1 MASSQSSLP
10 NQRQCAVC
18 GATLPVG
25 GSFCESCGARVDE
38 ASVEE
43 LRGISYLLSEL
54 DRWEAARVITIEQAA
69 QLRTH
74 YQHRREVLQNHHPLR
89 EGEANFQTPLAS
101 QTSST
106 NSETPPVH
114 SEVLSTPY
122 ISTHEPFPRS
132 EQSQNEPPQNEP
144 PQHEARAPSQ
154 YRDAVASLP
163 SQPEAH
169 SDAPRRTLVE
179 TLSEP
184 QTLRV
189 LLYTG
194 AAMFVVG
201 IVIWL
206 RDVLYLK
213 LQEPSVQAALLAF
226 GTLAITAAGWY
237 TILRTRQRLTGRA
250 LTLIGSLLVPVNFW
264 FLVRSGLISNN
275 GRAWV
280 VCAFCALLYAQ
291 TAAFLREKLY
301 VYLASVATIATMC
314 AFIFRVERQAVG
326 LYVLSLLLASLVFV
340 HLARML
346 MRLEEK
352 REAGDERAESD
363 ERTARRAGRWSYELW
378 GVPLVRMALALAALG
393 GLIYMPFRLG
403 DAPSLYDGLFRFSAN
418 HYDSSIA
425 ILLFAG
431 IAYVVWFTGRY
442 LYTDRRVAF
451 YTLSA
456 LALFWTEFLAFDGLR
471 LSGALHL
478 LLFTLSVLVIAAVAR
493 FVRDAALSHAL
504 YLASLLVSVL
514 LAPVAFSIIGAAP
527 DFILLHSFD
536 VLGLAAAY
544 AALSFAP
551 LRSDAALSTDNDATL
566 LRDGGAAQVALAYAA
581 AICVSIAFVIALI
594 VIIVPLQ
601 SVTTF
606 VAACAVWPFILY
618 AGASLVLTRER
629 ARHLAAPVLHTADFG
644 YVLLLMWACAVAVL
658 LYLPVRGFII
668 WRPAMFCAFAGAVA
682 FGVLRLWRER
692 SRYGAGLA
700 SIAVLAFVA
709 AGLNA
714 LQDYGVWPQ
723 AWPVALGVI
732 AVAFFIYRASEHW
745 DGSEDATAA
754 SPVRW
759 LQAITPHT
767 IIKLVMDCA
776 VLACA
781 VLWFA
786 PALVLT
792 ESGSWSAALVLL
804 LALLYWSE
812 RAIRRRHASFAYLSA
827 THAGA
832 FLFAL
837 LVALRVRTE
846 WFALIFAL
854 TLFPAFFVLSRAAL
868 QRQAQ
873 WLARPMNGA
882 ASVTLAL
889 VSFAALCQAS
899 LHLDVGDPQLLAPC
913 LTIAAVAVLSFGASV
928 FSIAPARV
936 RYFRVG
942 LCALIV
948 AFALGAL
955 RAGFDPV
962 DDVELYTT
970 PVAILLIVIAYLAV
984 RREWNDYA
992 RDVSLLFWTGSLLLC
1007 GPLLIRALQF
1017 RLMLDLPAPWR
1028 DLAVLCASLA
1038 LIIFGVIGRLRA
1050 PVIIGG
1056 ATLLLEL
1063 LALALTSVD
1072 WLQVP
1077 LKFYLITV
1085 GALML
1090 IVFWLFEYRRE
1101 QILLV
1106 RRRLDERRTYAREQF
1121 GEWR

>member
-1 MASSQSSLP
+1 MINLP
-10 NQRQCAVC
+10 SQCAVC

-38 ASVEE
+38 ARVEE

-54 DRWEAARVITIEQAA
+54 SRWEAARVINTEQAA
-69 QLRTH
+69 QLRAR
-74 YQHRREVLQNHHPLR
+74 YQHRREVLQNTHPFR
-89 EGEANFQTPLAS
+89 DGEANFQTPLAS
-101 QTSST
+101 QTSSLDSQKSQAD
-106 NSETPPVH
+106 SETPLPAN
-114 SEVLSTPY
+114 SEVPATPY
-122 ISTHEPFPRS
+122 ISTHEPSSRS
-132 EQSQNEPPQNEP
+132 EQQPHEPPP
-144 PQHEARAPSQ
+144 PSQ
-154 YRDAVASLP
+154 YRDAVAPLP
-163 SQPEAH
+163 QQHNAH
-169 SDAPRRTLVE
+169 SDAPHRTLIE

-213 LQEPSVQAALLAF
+213 LQEPSVQAALLAL
-226 GTLAITAAGWY
+226 GTLAITASGWY

-250 LTLIGSLLVPVNFW
+250 LTLTGSLLVPVNFW
-264 FLVRSGLISNN
+264 FLVRSGLIANN

-301 VYLASVATIATMC
+301 VYLAGLATIATAW
-314 AFIFRVERQAVG
+314 AFIFRVERQAAG
-326 LYVLSLLLASLVFV
+326 LYALALMLASVIFV
-340 HLARML
+340 HLARMF
-346 MRLEEK
+346 MRREEK
-352 REAGDERAESD
+352 RAEGDEREDSD
-363 ERTARRAGRWSYELW
+363 ERDARTIGRWSYELW
-378 GVPLVRMALALAALG
+378 GVPLARMALACALLC
-393 GLIYMPFRLG
+393 GLMYMPFRLG
-403 DAPSLYDGLFRFSAN
+403 SAPSLYDGIFRFFASD
-418 HYDSSIA
+418 YDSSIA
-425 ILLFAG
+425 MLLFAG

-471 LSGALHL
+471 LSGAVHL
-478 LLFTLSVLVIAAVAR
+478 VLFTLSVLLIAIVVR
-493 FVRDAALSHAL
+493 FVRDAALSKAL
-504 YLASLLVSVL
+504 YVASLLVSVL
-514 LAPVAFSIIGAAP
+514 LAPVAFSVIATP
-527 DFILLHSFD
+527 LDFVLLHSFD

-544 AALSFAP
+544 AVLSFAP
-551 LRSDAALSTDNDATL
+551 SRHDSASSTAGDATL
-566 LRDGGAAQVALAYAA
+566 LRDGTVTQAALAYAA
-581 AICVSIAFVIALI
+581 AICASIAFVIALI

-601 SVTTF
+601 SATTF

-618 AGASLVLTRER
+618 AGVLLVRTRER
-629 ARHLAAPVLHTADFG
+629 ARHLAAPMLHTAEAG
-644 YVLLLMWACAVAVL
+644 YALLLLWACVTAVL
-658 LYLPVRGFII
+658 LYLLPDAEYIR
-668 WRPAMFCAFAGAVA
+668 WRPSMFCVLSGAIA
-682 FGVLRLWRER
+682 FGVLLLWRER

-700 SIAVLAFVA
+700 SIATLVFVA

-714 LQDYGVWPQ
+714 LQDYGVWPV

-732 AVAFFIYRASEHW
+732 AVAFFIERASEHW
-745 DGSEDATAA
+745 RESVSAADATNL
-754 SPVRW
+754 RW
-759 LQAITPHT
+759 LQSITPET

-786 PALVLT
+786 PALILT

-812 RAIRRRHASFAYLSA
+812 RTIRKRHASLAYLA
-827 THAGA
+827 VTHAGA
-832 FLFAL
+832 FIFAL
-837 LVALRVRTE
+837 LVALRVRTD
-846 WFALIFAL
+846 WFALIFML
-854 TLFPAFFVLSRAAL
+854 TLFPAFFLLSRAAL
-868 QRQAQ
+868 QRQAS
-873 WLARPMNGA
+873 WLARPMNQA

-889 VSFAALCQAS
+889 VSFAAFCQVA

-913 LTIAAVAVLSFGASV
+913 VTMAAVAVLSFAASF
-928 FSIAPARV
+928 FSNASIRV
-936 RYFRVG
+936 WYFRVG

-948 AFALGAL
+948 AFAFGAL
-955 RAGFDPV
+955 RAGYDPV
-962 DDVELYTT
+962 EDVEIYTT
-970 PVAILLIVIAYLAV
+970 PVAVLLIVIAYLAV
-984 RREWNDYA
+984 RREWNEYA
-992 RDVSLLFWTGSLLLC
+992 QDVSLLFWTGSILLC

-1017 RLMLDLPAPWR
+1017 RLLLDLPAPWR

-1056 ATLLLEL
+1056 TTLLLEL
-1063 LALALTSVD
+1063 LTLTLTSVD

-1106 RRRLDERRTYAREQF
+1106 RQRLDERRTSAREQF